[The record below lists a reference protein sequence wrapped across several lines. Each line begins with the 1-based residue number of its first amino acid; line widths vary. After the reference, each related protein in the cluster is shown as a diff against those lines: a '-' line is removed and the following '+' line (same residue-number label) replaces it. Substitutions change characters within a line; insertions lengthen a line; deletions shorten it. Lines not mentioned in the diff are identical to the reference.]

1 MTTRARV
8 TAAIVLI
15 LAIGALL
22 IGLRACSADD
32 GGGADD
38 PGASSEPAPGESLA
52 PVQMSTKQISEA
64 IRTRLDERAG
74 QPTRVKC
81 PKRVEQK
88 VGTTFECDVFF
99 AEQPNTAAVSTATV
113 EINGP
118 DGAFVWEAVPN

>member
-8 TAAIVLI
+8 TAAIVPI

-22 IGLRACSADD
+22 VGLRACSADD
-32 GGGADD
+32 PAADE
-38 PGASSEPAPGESLA
+38 PGASSEPTPEESLA
-52 PVQMSTKQISEA
+52 PVQMSTAQISEA

-74 QPTRVKC
+74 QPTRVEC
-81 PKRVEQK
+81 PERVEQK

-99 AEQPNTAAVSTATV
+99 AEQPNTPPVSTATV

>member
-15 LAIGALL
+15 LAIGVLL
-22 IGLRACSADD
+22 VGLRACSADD
-32 GGGADD
+32 EGVPDD
-38 PGASSEPAPGESLA
+38 PAATGEPTPEESLA
-52 PVQMSTKQISEA
+52 PVQMSTQQISEA
-64 IRTRLDERAG
+64 IRTRLDQRAN
-74 QPTRVKC
+74 QPTRVEC
-81 PKRVEQK
+81 PERVEQK

-99 AEQPNTAAVSTATV
+99 AEQPNTPPVSTATV